1 LKAMRVLGIVG
12 ASGPASEPGATGGR
26 VPGR

>member
-1 LKAMRVLGIVG
+1 MRVLGIV
-12 ASGPASEPGATGGR
+12 SSHGPASEPGATGGR

>member
-1 LKAMRVLGIVG
+1 MRVLGIVG

>member
-1 LKAMRVLGIVG
+1 VLGIVG